1 MHFNLPN
8 ALTWFRIIAIPLV
21 VVVFYL
27 PVPWARP
34 AAGLLFGLAGITD
47 WLDGYLARRLGQTS
61 SFGAFLDP
69 VADKLIVSTALV
81 LLVQARAADVAA
93 YPHFDLHLGGDPTV
107 ALALVAAVIIGRE
120 ITVSALREW
129 MSQIGARA
137 HVAVS
142 LFGKLKTTF
151 QIVGIAL
158 MLYRARMLSFGAY
171 AVGEVLLY
179 VAAALTLWSM
189 IEYLRAAWPAM
200 RGAGETGPRR

>member
-1 MHFNLPN
+1 
-8 ALTWFRIIAIPLV
+8 
-21 VVVFYL
+21 
-27 PVPWARP
+27 
-34 AAGLLFGLAGITD
+34 LFGLAGITD

-93 YPHFDLHLGGDPTV
+93 YPHLNLHLGGDPTV
-107 ALALVAAVIIGRE
+107 TLALVAAVIIGRE

-142 LFGKLKTTF
+142 FFGKLKTTF

-158 MLYRARMLSFGAY
+158 MLGRVRMLGFGAY

-179 VAAALTLWSM
+179 VAAGLTLWSM
-189 IEYLRAAWPAM
+189 IEYLRAAAPAM
-200 RGAGETGPRR
+200 RGATDASTRR

>member
-1 MHFNLPN
+1 MKFNLPN
-8 ALTWFRIIAIPLV
+8 ALTWFRVIAIPLV
-21 VVVFYL
+21 VLVFYGPEL
-27 PVPWARP
+27 FGWDESWARP

-47 WLDGYLARRLGQTS
+47 YFDGYLARRLGLTS

-81 LLVQARAADVAA
+81 LLVQA
-93 YPHFDLHLGGDPTV
+93 DPQIT
-107 ALALVAAVIIGRE
+107 LALVAAIIIGRE

-142 LFGKLKTTF
+142 IFGKWKTTL
-151 QIVGIAL
+151 QIIGISF
-158 MLYRARMLSFGAY
+158 MLYREPLFGLPSY
-171 AVGEVLLY
+171 RIGEWLVY

-189 IEYLRAAWPAM
+189 IDYLRAAWPAM
-200 RGAGETGPRR
+200 RDRD

>member
-1 MHFNLPN
+1 MKFNLPN
-8 ALTWFRIIAIPLV
+8 ALTWFRVVAIPLV
-21 VVVFYL
+21 VLVFYGPQL
-27 PVPWARP
+27 FGWQESWARP

-47 WLDGYLARRLGQTS
+47 YFDGYLARRLGLTS

-81 LLVQARAADVAA
+81 LLVQA
-93 YPHFDLHLGGDPTV
+93 DPQIT
-107 ALALVAAVIIGRE
+107 LALVAAIIIGRE

-142 LFGKLKTTF
+142 IFGKWKTTL
-151 QIVGIAL
+151 QIIGISF
-158 MLYRARMLSFGAY
+158 MLYREHLFGLPAY
-171 AVGEVLLY
+171 RIGEWLVY

-189 IEYLRAAWPAM
+189 IDYLRAAWPAM
-200 RGAGETGPRR
+200 RDRG

>member
-1 MHFNLPN
+1 MKFNLPN
-8 ALTWFRIIAIPLV
+8 ALTWFRVVAIPLV
-21 VVVFYL
+21 VVVFYAPEL
-27 PVPWARP
+27 FGWQDSWARP

-47 WLDGYLARRLGQTS
+47 YFDGYLARRLGMTS

-81 LLVQARAADVAA
+81 LLVQ
-93 YPHFDLHLGGDPTV
+93 GDPQIT
-107 ALALVAAVIIGRE
+107 LALVAAIIIGRE

-142 LFGKLKTTF
+142 IFGKWKTTL
-151 QIVGIAL
+151 QIIGISM
-158 MLYRARMLSFGAY
+158 MLYREPLLALPIYRI
-171 AVGEVLLY
+171 GEWLVY

-189 IEYLRAAWPAM
+189 IDYLRAAWPAM
-200 RGAGETGPRR
+200 RAHE

>member
-1 MHFNLPN
+1 MKLNLPN
-8 ALTWFRIIAIPLV
+8 ALTWFRVVAIPLV
-21 VVVFYL
+21 VLVFYGPEL
-27 PVPWARP
+27 FGWDESWARP

-47 WLDGYLARRLGQTS
+47 YFDGYLARRLGLTS

-81 LLVQARAADVAA
+81 LLVQA
-93 YPHFDLHLGGDPTV
+93 DPQIT
-107 ALALVAAVIIGRE
+107 LALVAAVIIGRE

-142 LFGKLKTTF
+142 IFGKWKTTL
-151 QIVGIAL
+151 QIIGISF
-158 MLYRARMLSFGAY
+158 MLYREPLFTLPAY
-171 AVGEVLLY
+171 RIGEWLLY

-189 IEYLRAAWPAM
+189 IDYLRAAWPTM
-200 RGAGETGPRR
+200 RDRD